1 MSDAAMASMLDEW
14 AIRKLSM
21 EYAAAADRGDGP
33 GFAAVFA
40 ADAVIEGPGFKV
52 EGLEYIAGNPGMLKQ
67 MYASTM
73 HTVMNQTVT
82 ITGDTA
88 AGERLA
94 ASTMQVR
101 STAAGRLACGS
112 VSPMRD
118 RCHGSCP
125 MLNATCRKSPA
136 DSNGPGP
143 IRPSTRPTTRG
154 SGRRRRPRET
164 RRYEKRP
171 LPEREG

>member
-67 MYASTM
+67 MYASTL
-73 HTVMNQTVT
+73 HTVLNQTLTV
-82 ITGDTA
+82 TGDTA
-88 AGERLA
+88 EGETYCLAYHLNHPKDGVHTRLDWA
-94 ASTMQVR
+94 IRYQDKYRREDGRWLFTYRRLIVDWTEVSTVT
-101 STAAGRLACGS
+101 SIGG
-112 VSPMRD
+112 
-118 RCHGSCP
+118 
-125 MLNATCRKSPA
+125 
-136 DSNGPGP
+136 
-143 IRPSTRPTTRG
+143 
-154 SGRRRRPRET
+154 
-164 RRYEKRP
+164 
-171 LPEREG
+171 